1 SGPHHP
7 VAARKTS
14 AAAVAPAVRPLFKWQ
29 PRGCLSLAGAVG
41 GRLEERRAVD
51 KECVAI
57 ANRSG
62 EQKTPAAMESPNF
75 DNLDCGIVE
84 RRGRRKISFQ
94 RDDEAEDDDCDSG
107 CGDFDNNLRLPDYR
121 VSCAESLMSTT
132 SANESCFGAALCS
145 LSPATEDE
153 CRLAL
158 KAWARRHFLLCGG
171 KIKEIK
177 FRNISQR
184 RAFQYS
190 LDTYVETRNV
200 HSAVEPLENLKN
212 ACRQFPQSLW
222 DIECRPGGRPF
233 ESSEQRV
240 AIPGTARVCVA
251 CHGSRRADCDTCFGG
266 DFAGPG
272 SRRLEFP
279 SQAVYGRH
287 ACHECNETGEYGCPY
302 CTGVGHLH
310 CKACL
315 GKGKL
320 QRYMQLTV
328 RSIFSKEVRQ
338 LSQAML
344 DYHAE
349 QAKRTEARI
358 LRAPAQV
365 LHAVPV
371 TQVDYTWRGRNG
383 TLWIYGNE
391 QKCFC
396 PIWRAP
402 AAPCCK

>member
-1 SGPHHP
+1 
-7 VAARKTS
+7 
-14 AAAVAPAVRPLFKWQ
+14 
-29 PRGCLSLAGAVG
+29 
-41 GRLEERRAVD
+41 
-51 KECVAI
+51 
-57 ANRSG
+57 
-62 EQKTPAAMESPNF
+62 MESPNF

-240 AIPGTARVCVA
+240 AIPGTARVILCSACNGRGWQVCVA
-251 CHGSRRADCDTCFGG
+251 CHGSGRADCDTCFGG

-328 RSIFSKEVRQ
+328 RFDSISSNQLMCERMDLLESRLSKVTGVLLHETDSAAEGLPLTQFSKEVRQ

-358 LRAPAQV
+358 LRQRQV

-396 PIWRAP
+396 PHLARSSCAVL
-402 AAPCCK
+402 

>member
-1 SGPHHP
+1 RGGGQRILSQWENRRRQLPWSRQTLTTST
-7 VAARKTS
+7 AASWNAEADEK
-14 AAAVAPAVRPLFKWQ
+14 
-29 PRGCLSLAGAVG
+29 
-41 GRLEERRAVD
+41 
-51 KECVAI
+51 
-57 ANRSG
+57 
-62 EQKTPAAMESPNF
+62 SPSS
-75 DNLDCGIVE
+75 E
-84 RRGRRKISFQ
+84 TTKR
-94 RDDEAEDDDCDSG
+94 EDDDCDSG

-132 SANESCFGAALCS
+132 SANESCFDPQRSLGRGAA
-145 LSPATEDE
+145 
-153 CRLAL
+153 
-158 KAWARRHFLLCGG
+158 
-171 KIKEIK
+171 
-177 FRNISQR
+177 
-184 RAFQYS
+184 
-190 LDTYVETRNV
+190 
-200 HSAVEPLENLKN
+200 ENLKN

-240 AIPGTARVCVA
+240 AIPGTARVILCSACNGRGWQVCVA
-251 CHGSRRADCDTCFGG
+251 CHGSGRADCDTCFGG
-266 DFAGPG
+266 DFAAGRQPPTG
-272 SRRLEFP
+272 VSVAGGVRPARVSRMQRD
-279 SQAVYGRH
+279 R
-287 ACHECNETGEYGCPY
+287 EYGCPY

-328 RSIFSKEVRQ
+328 RFDSISSNQLMCERMDLLESRLSKVTGVLLHETDSAAEGLPLTQFSKEVRQ

-358 LRAPAQV
+358 LRQRQV